1 MKKNIYILYLYPAF
15 IIGFFL
21 VSMTVNTAENLSG
34 RFFPENSPMWAG
46 YYPND
51 FLPWGVFIFLYIGFV
66 LTNFLLNRIKRKFMA
81 FSALLLSFLPY
92 ILIRIVL
99 MNNDFYFD
107 VWRNLLLELIDMCGW
122 SQLVGYLLGVFVYQV
137 EKNKEKGVK

>member
-1 MKKNIYILYLYPAF
+1 MKKNLYIFYLYPAF

-21 VSMTVNTAENLSG
+21 VGMTVKTAENLSG
-34 RFFPENSPMWAG
+34 KFFPENSPMWVG

-66 LTNFLLNRIKRKFMA
+66 TTIFLLNRIKRKFMA
-81 FSALLLSFLPY
+81 LSALLLCFLPY

-99 MNNDFYFD
+99 MNNISYSD
-107 VWRNLLLELIDMCGW
+107 VWGNLFMEIIDTCGW
-122 SQLVGYLLGVFVYQV
+122 SQIVGYLLGVFVYQM